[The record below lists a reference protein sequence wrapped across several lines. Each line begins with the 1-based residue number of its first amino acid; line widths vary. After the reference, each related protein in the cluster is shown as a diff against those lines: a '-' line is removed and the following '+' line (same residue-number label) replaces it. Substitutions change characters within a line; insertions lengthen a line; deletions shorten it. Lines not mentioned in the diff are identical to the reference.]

1 MLNNFLCES
10 EVYHS
15 RKLPF
20 KNHFNY
26 KICSIFF
33 DIQNI
38 KKLQNLK
45 CISINKFNIF
55 SINLK
60 EYGNLKNNLYSFIVK
75 KLRDK
80 YNVNKNYNIYLLT
93 SPKFFGY
100 IFNPISIY
108 FVYNKKKIEF
118 IIYEVRNTHHEKH
131 MYFKKLN
138 SNNVKKH
145 QINKKLYVSPFLKMR
160 LKYFFSVIFKKN
172 GLKIMIN
179 AVSKQEKLYTGMNI
193 KFINLTDKNLL
204 LIAIK
209 RFFYAQKIMIM
220 IHYQAIKI
228 FLKKGKFNFKNKK
241 IKNNYSFS

>member
-15 RKLPF
+15 RKSPF
-20 KNHFNY
+20 KNHFTY
-26 KICSIFF
+26 KVCSIFF
-33 DIQNI
+33 DIKNI
-38 KKLQNLK
+38 NKLNNLRL
-45 CISINKFNIF
+45 ISINKFNIF
-55 SINLK
+55 SIYMK
-60 EYGNLKNNLYSFIVK
+60 EYGNLKSNLYSFITK

-80 YNVNKNYNIYLLT
+80 YNTKKKYSIFLLT

-108 FVYNKKKIEF
+108 FIYYKKKIEY

-138 SNNVKKH
+138 SNNVKMH
-145 QINKKLYVSPFLKMR
+145 RINKKLYVSPFLKMN
-160 LKYFFSVIFKKN
+160 LKYFFSIVFKKN

-179 AVSKQEKLYTGMNI
+179 AKNKHEKLYTGMNI

-204 LIAIK
+204 FTAFK

-228 FLKKGKFNFKNKK
+228 FFKKGKFNFKNKR

>member
-10 EVYHS
+10 EVYHT

-33 DIQNI
+33 DIKNI
-38 KKLQNLK
+38 RKLKNLK
-45 CISINKFNIF
+45 YISFNKFNIF

-60 EYGNLKNNLYSFIVK
+60 EYGNLKSNLYSFIIK

-80 YNVNKNYNIYLLT
+80 YRVNKNYRIFLLT

-108 FVYNKKKIEF
+108 FVYYKNKIEF
-118 IIYEVRNTHHEKH
+118 IIYEVKNTHHEKH

-138 SNNVKKH
+138 PNNIKKH
-145 QINKKLYVSPFLKMR
+145 RINKKFYVSPFLKMN
-160 LKYFFSVIFKKN
+160 LKYFFSVNFKKN

-179 AVSKQEKLYTGMNI
+179 AISKREKLYTGMNI

-204 LIAIK
+204 FLAIK

-228 FLKKGKFNFKNKK
+228 FFKKGNFNFKNKK

>member
-10 EVYHS
+10 EVYHT

-33 DIQNI
+33 DIKNI
-38 KKLQNLK
+38 KKLKDLK
-45 CISINKFNIF
+45 YISFNKFNIF

-60 EYGNLKNNLYSFIVK
+60 EYGNLKSNLYSFIIK

-80 YNVNKNYNIYLLT
+80 YKVNKNYRIFLLT

-108 FVYNKKKIEF
+108 FVYYKNKIEF
-118 IIYEVRNTHHEKH
+118 IIYEVKNTHLEKH
-131 MYFKKLN
+131 MYFKK
-138 SNNVKKH
+138 H
-145 QINKKLYVSPFLKMR
+145 RINKKFYVSPFLKMN
-160 LKYFFSVIFKKN
+160 LKYFFSVNFKKN

-179 AVSKQEKLYTGMNI
+179 AISKREKLYTGMNI

-204 LIAIK
+204 FLAIK

-228 FLKKGKFNFKNKK
+228 FLKKGNFSFKNRK

>member
-1 MLNNFLCES
+1 MLDNFLCES

-15 RKLPF
+15 RKQPF
-20 KNHFNY
+20 KNTFNY

-33 DIQNI
+33 DLKNI
-38 KKLQNLK
+38 KKLNKLK

-60 EYGNLKNNLYSFIVK
+60 EYGNLKGNLYSFIIK
-75 KLRDK
+75 KLKDN
-80 YNVNKNYNIYLLT
+80 YNTKKNYSIFLLT

-108 FVYNKKKIEF
+108 FVYYKKKIEF
-118 IIYEVRNTHHEKH
+118 IIYEVRNTHQEKH

-138 SNNVKKH
+138 AYNLKKH
-145 QINKKLYVSPFLKMR
+145 QINKKFYVSPFLKMN
-160 LKYFFSVIFKKN
+160 LKYFFNINFKKN

-179 AVSKQEKLYTGMNI
+179 AISKKEKLYTGMNI

-204 LIAIK
+204 FTAIK

-228 FLKKGKFNFKNKK
+228 LFKKRNFNFKDKK

>member
-10 EVYHS
+10 DVYHT

-20 KNHFNY
+20 KNRFNY

-33 DIQNI
+33 DIKNI
-38 KKLQNLK
+38 KKLKNLK
-45 CISINKFNIF
+45 FISLNKFNIF

-60 EYGNLKNNLYSFIVK
+60 EYGNLTGNLYSFIIK
-75 KLRDK
+75 KLKNK
-80 YNVNKNYNIYLLT
+80 YKVNKNYNIFLLT

-108 FVYNKKKIEF
+108 FVYYKKKIEF

-138 SNNVKKH
+138 AYNLKKH
-145 QINKKLYVSPFLKMR
+145 QINKKFYVSPFLKMN
-160 LKYFFSVIFKKN
+160 LQYFFNINFKKN

-179 AVSKQEKLYTGMNI
+179 AISKKEKLYTGMNI

-204 LIAIK
+204 FTAIK

-228 FLKKGKFNFKNKK
+228 IFKKRNFNFKDKK

>member
-1 MLNNFLCES
+1 MQNNFLCES
-10 EVYHS
+10 DVYHT

-33 DIQNI
+33 DIKNI
-38 KKLQNLK
+38 KKLKNLK
-45 CISINKFNIF
+45 YISFNKFNIF
-55 SINLK
+55 SVYLK
-60 EYGNLKNNLYSFIVK
+60 EYGNLKNDLYSFIIK
-75 KLRDK
+75 KLREK
-80 YNVNKNYNIYLLT
+80 YKVKKNYNIFLLT
-93 SPKFFGY
+93 SPRFFGY

-108 FVYNKKKIEF
+108 FVYYKKKIEF
-118 IIYEVRNTHHEKH
+118 VIYEVRNTHHEKH

-138 SNNVKKH
+138 SYNIKKH
-145 QINKKLYVSPFLKMR
+145 QINKKFYVSPFLKMH
-160 LKYFFSVIFKKN
+160 LKYFLSVNFKKK

-179 AVSKQEKLYTGMNI
+179 AISKREQLYTGMNI

-204 LIAIK
+204 FIAIR

-220 IHYQAIKI
+220 IHFQAIKI

>member
-10 EVYHS
+10 DVYHT

-20 KNHFNY
+20 KNHFSY

-33 DIQNI
+33 DIKNI
-38 KKLQNLK
+38 KKLKNLK
-45 CISINKFNIF
+45 FISLNKFNIF

-60 EYGNLKNNLYSFIVK
+60 EYGNLTGNLYSFIIN
-75 KLRDK
+75 KLKNK
-80 YNVNKNYNIYLLT
+80 YKVNKNYNIFLLT

-108 FVYNKKKIEF
+108 FIYYKKKIEF

-138 SNNVKKH
+138 ASNIKKH
-145 QINKKLYVSPFLKMR
+145 QINKKFYVSPFLKMN
-160 LKYFFSVIFKKN
+160 LKYFFNINFKKN
-172 GLKIMIN
+172 GLKIIIN
-179 AVSKQEKLYTGMNI
+179 AISKKEKLYTGMNI

-204 LIAIK
+204 FTAIK
-209 RFFYAQKIMIM
+209 RFLYAQKIMIM

-228 FLKKGKFNFKNKK
+228 LFKKRNFSFKNKK

>member
-10 EVYHS
+10 DVYHA

-33 DIQNI
+33 DIKNI
-38 KKLQNLK
+38 KKLKNLK
-45 CISINKFNIF
+45 FISLNKFNIF

-60 EYGNLKNNLYSFIVK
+60 EYGNLTGNLYSFIIN
-75 KLRDK
+75 KLKSK
-80 YNVNKNYNIYLLT
+80 YKVNKNYNIFLLT

-108 FVYNKKKIEF
+108 FVYYKKKIEF

-138 SNNVKKH
+138 AYNLKKH
-145 QINKKLYVSPFLKMR
+145 QINKKFYVSPFLKMN
-160 LKYFFSVIFKKN
+160 LKYFFNINFKKN

-179 AVSKQEKLYTGMNI
+179 AISKKEKLYTGMNI

-204 LIAIK
+204 FTAIK

-228 FLKKGKFNFKNKK
+228 LFKKRNFSFKDKK

>member
-10 EVYHS
+10 DVYHT

-20 KNHFNY
+20 KNHFSY

-33 DIQNI
+33 DIKNI
-38 KKLQNLK
+38 KKLKNLK
-45 CISINKFNIF
+45 YISFNKFNIF

-60 EYGNLKNNLYSFIVK
+60 EYGNLTGNLYSFIIN
-75 KLRDK
+75 KLKNK
-80 YNVNKNYNIYLLT
+80 YKVNKNYNIFLLT

-108 FVYNKKKIEF
+108 FVYYKKKIEF

-138 SNNVKKH
+138 TNTIKKH
-145 QINKKLYVSPFLKMR
+145 QINKKFYVSPFLKMN
-160 LKYFFSVIFKKN
+160 LKYFFNINFKKN

-179 AVSKQEKLYTGMNI
+179 AISKKEKLYTGMNI

-204 LIAIK
+204 FTAIK

-228 FLKKGKFNFKNKK
+228 LFKKRNFSFKNKK